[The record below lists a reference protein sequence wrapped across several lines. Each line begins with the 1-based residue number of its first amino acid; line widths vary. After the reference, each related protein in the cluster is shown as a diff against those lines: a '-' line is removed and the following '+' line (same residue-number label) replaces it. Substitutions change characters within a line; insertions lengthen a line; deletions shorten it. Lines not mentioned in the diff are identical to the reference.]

1 MTMPAAPSLAAP
13 SQVAPS
19 LVAPLPPV
27 PDPTGAD
34 ALAGLRDIH
43 LPPDVPFWPPAP
55 GWFALAGLVLLA
67 LLVLAVREW
76 MWRQTMAYQAM
87 RAFEAAIAAPG
98 TDAQAVAAAAA
109 GVMRR
114 LVRAQSG
121 DDEAVLTDA
130 QWTRLLMAGRR
141 GFSPAQARF
150 LARAPYLPPGAVPP
164 EAAASSDIAPA
175 VLTAA
180 VRRWIRGRA

>member
-1 MTMPAAPSLAAP
+1 MTTPAAPASPPASLAPA
-13 SQVAPS
+13 S
-19 LVAPLPPV
+19 LAPLPPV
-27 PDPTGAD
+27 PDPSGAD

-55 GWFALAGLVLLA
+55 GWFALAGLVVLV

-76 MWRQTMAYQAM
+76 LWRQTVAYQAM
-87 RAFEAAIAAPG
+87 RAFEAAIAVRGA
-98 TDAQAVAAAAA
+98 DAQAIAAAAA

-114 LVRAQSG
+114 LVRAQYG
-121 DDEAVLTDA
+121 EDRATPTEA
-130 QWTRLLMAGRR
+130 QWIALLMDGRR
-141 GFSPAQARF
+141 GFSATQARF

-164 EAAASSDIAPA
+164 DATGASDIAPA
-175 VLTAA
+175 ALTAA